1 MYFTYERPDFD
12 LNDRNEILRVI
23 REAYENGLES
33 AELSLK
39 DGSGKAADYIP
50 ELAKAKGNDFGL
62 CVKTLGGET
71 ISHGETKKRFTI
83 QSISKVV
90 NLAAALKFFGF
101 RETFSYVQMEP
112 SGDDFNS
119 IVKLDMV
126 SDLPFNP
133 MINAGAIQ
141 VVSLLSKSM
150 DFEDL
155 LEFARELCM
164 DDDIELNEAVYRS
177 ESETGDRNRAIA
189 YLLKSKGILQGD
201 PEKTLDMY
209 FKMCSLNV
217 NAESLA
223 GMGLILANRGENP
236 FTGKHFIHHGYV
248 RTIRSLMYTCGL
260 YNESGRYGVLVGIPS
275 KSGVGGGITACVPQK
290 FGIGTFGPALNAK
303 GNSVG
308 GVAALQHMSH
318 LLRVNIFE

>member
-12 LNDRNEILRVI
+12 VNDPHEIRRVI

-33 AELSLK
+33 AKNSIS
-39 DGSGKAADYIP
+39 DGTGKAADYIP
-50 ELAKAKGNDFGL
+50 ELAKAKADDFGI
-62 CVKTLGGET
+62 CVRNLNGDM
-71 ISHGETKKRFTI
+71 ICHGETKKRFTI
-83 QSISKVV
+83 QSISKVIS
-90 NLAAALKFFGF
+90 LAASLKFLGF

-119 IVKLDMV
+119 IIKLDLV

-141 VVSLLSKSM
+141 VMSLLSGIM
-150 DFEDL
+150 DFEEL
-155 LEFARELCM
+155 LDFARKFCM
-164 DDDIELNEAVYRS
+164 DDDIVLNEAVYRS

-201 PEKTLDMY
+201 PDKTLDMY
-209 FKMCSLNV
+209 FRMCSLSV

-223 GMGLILANRGENP
+223 GMGLILANNGQDP
-236 FTGKHFIHHGYV
+236 FTGKHLIHHGYV
-248 RTIRSLMYTCGL
+248 RTLRSLMYTCGL
-260 YNESGRYGVLVGIPS
+260 YNESGMFAVLVGIPS
-275 KSGVGGGITACVPQK
+275 KSGVGGGITACVPGRW
-290 FGIGTFGPALNAK
+290 GIGTFGPALNAK

-318 LLRVNIFE
+318 LLRINTFE